1 MIAHTDMATTPFARS
16 RKLLLLIRSGRI
28 TIAGNKH
35 LKIYGTLQCSSGK
48 RMRADK
54 RVFFRD
60 EAAAM
65 DAGYRPCGHCC
76 HIAYLQWKE
85 DQ

>member
-1 MIAHTDMATTPFARS
+1 MIAHTDIDTRPFARS

-28 TIAGNKH
+28 AIAGNKQ

-48 RMRADK
+48 RMWVGK

-60 EAAAM
+60 KAEAM

-76 HIAYLQWKE
+76 RIAYLQWKQ